1 MSKNKKQTKKK
12 FQVKNQESIEA
23 CLARMQQEGYQPV
36 RRTERPIFIE
46 ENGEMIPHGRE
57 IIFEA
62 KLAKDEH

>member
-1 MSKNKKQTKKK
+1 M
-12 FQVKNQESIEA
+12 KNQESIEA